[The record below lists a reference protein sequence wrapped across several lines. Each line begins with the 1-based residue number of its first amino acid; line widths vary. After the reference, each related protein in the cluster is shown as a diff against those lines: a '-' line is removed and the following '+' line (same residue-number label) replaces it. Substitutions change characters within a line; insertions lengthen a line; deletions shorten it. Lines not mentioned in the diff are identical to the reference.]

1 MPGPAELPICWRPC
15 NWRRAGKENVK
26 PLGLHKQL
34 FLSSL
39 NNHRMSL
46 LEVDKL
52 GFKDLKHKP
61 RSNVQLDQINTS
73 PESQHAKAVH

>member
-1 MPGPAELPICWRPC
+1 
-15 NWRRAGKENVK
+15 
-26 PLGLHKQL
+26 
-34 FLSSL
+34 
-39 NNHRMSL
+39 MSL
-46 LEVDKL
+46 LEENPPTIPVDKL